1 MTMEKAKQI
10 CTEMLTQCGYN
21 IISMEDEILKML
33 NKETNEPIV
42 VFFDN
47 QPKLNKG
54 SISKYMSVMK
64 DEGTTH
70 SIIIYT
76 DSVTNMTSKSV
87 EQSIEME
94 IELFGMNE
102 LQFNIT
108 KHRLQPI
115 SFEVLGVDDRS
126 RLPHNFVN
134 KIPVMKR
141 TDPISRFYNFKGG
154 NIIQVTDRRGLI
166 NYRVVR

>member
-1 MTMEKAKQI
+1 MEKAKQI
-10 CTEMLTQCGYN
+10 CTEMLTQRGYN
-21 IISMEDEILKML
+21 IISMEDERLKML
-33 NKETNEPIV
+33 NKHTDEPIV
-42 VFFDN
+42 VFFDD

-70 SIIIYT
+70 SIIIYKE
-76 DSVTNMTSKSV
+76 SVTNMTSKSV

-115 SFEVLGVDDRS
+115 SFEVLGEEGR
-126 RLPHNFVN
+126 RKLPNNFAN
-134 KIPVMKR
+134 QIPTMKR

-154 NIIQVTDRRGLI
+154 DVVQVTDRRGMVS
-166 NYRVVR
+166 YRVIR